1 MSDTYESGLASSDRW
16 RGFVTAHPFGAAA
29 IIGLIATQMSTLVGY
44 FFIGV
49 GLPQLPWPLYNG
61 VLVIFNKDF
70 SEFASASTYFAGQSI
85 HMVDGVVFTMLFAI
99 LLHGR
104 LPGPL
109 SPAGDLLKG
118 IIYSVI
124 LGLISMGFL
133 VPYVYA
139 PKSGLGLFSFEGPDE
154 WKLPLAILIWHLA
167 YGFFVG
173 TLYSPAR
180 NRAAA
185 SAA

>member
-1 MSDTYESGLASSDRW
+1 
-16 RGFVTAHPFGAAA
+16 
-29 IIGLIATQMSTLVGY
+29 
-44 FFIGV
+44 
-49 GLPQLPWPLYNG
+49 
-61 VLVIFNKDF
+61 
-70 SEFASASTYFAGQSI
+70 
-85 HMVDGVVFTMLFAI
+85 MVDGVVFTMLFAI

-139 PKSGLGLFSFEGPDE
+139 PKTGLGLFSFEGPDE

-167 YGFFVG
+167 YGFFLG
-173 TLYSPAR
+173 QLYSPAR
-180 NRAAA
+180 NRNAAA
-185 SAA
+185 AG